1 MKLVT
6 ISVELS
12 EHDAHLLGACMHW
25 LTHGTGHE
33 AVEKF
38 DRLAADREGRSVRDA
53 LLSLESK
60 FRWPNQWRSREWT
73 TSSQHKPLPM
83 HGKFGMPSM
92 DNPMGMEPL
101 PVQNTIVPMD
111 NPMGREE

>member
-12 EHDAHLLGACMHW
+12 ESDAHLLGAFVHW
-25 LTHGTGHE
+25 QTHGTGHE

-38 DRLAADREGRSVRDA
+38 DRIHYGQGKSVRDA

-60 FRWPNQWRSREWT
+60 LRWPGQWRSREWT

-92 DNPMGMEPL
+92 DNPMG
-101 PVQNTIVPMD
+101 
-111 NPMGREE
+111 REE